1 MKFYDAI
8 QSITIFFNTLLRTFL
23 PWFLCM
29 IVKLCS
35 KRKRLEQKSMLRAAE
50 ARFLAHKRATS
61 YYWNLRV
68 IKAKHVQN
76 KSHYIEKCW
85 QAYSAQTVLV
95 SFGNC
100 QNSESDYDHE
110 SKWIR
115 GQKGHYMLHSFFFSF
130 FAKWQITNIPK
141 RWNMAVKKCL
151 STSLYY
157 IKC

>member
-1 MKFYDAI
+1 MNKWN
-8 QSITIFFNTLLRTFL
+8 SMMLSRVSTILFQYTIENLFT
-23 PWFLCM
+23 M
-29 IVKLCS
+29 IFVHDC
-35 KRKRLEQKSMLRAAE
+35 EVVFQKKKVRAKINAESAAE

-85 QAYSAQTVLV
+85 QAYSAQTVLF

-115 GQKGHYMLHSFFFSF
+115 GQKGHYMLHIFFSF

-141 RWNMAVKKCL
+141 RWNMAV
-151 STSLYY
+151 
-157 IKC
+157 